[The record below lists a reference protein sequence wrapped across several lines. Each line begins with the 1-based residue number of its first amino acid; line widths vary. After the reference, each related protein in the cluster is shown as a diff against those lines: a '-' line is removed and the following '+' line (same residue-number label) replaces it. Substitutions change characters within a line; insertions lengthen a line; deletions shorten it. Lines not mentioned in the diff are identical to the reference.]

1 MHLLVD
7 SIYLRSCDSF
17 DKNFVCLVNISK
29 FAVIAGAEL
38 RLQIGFLFNCYF
50 TTFSSNF
57 CCFNSQIKSIYTK
70 SDHLKGWETL
80 VN

>member
-29 FAVIAGAEL
+29 FADIAGAEL
-38 RLQIGFLFNCYF
+38 RLQLVFFSLANLQLFLQTPVILIG
-50 TTFSSNF
+50 
-57 CCFNSQIKSIYTK
+57 K
-70 SDHLKGWETL
+70 
-80 VN
+80 